1 MEWTVHSEQ
10 KSWGGK
16 GETVRS
22 PPRQG
27 SLVGT
32 ADRARGF
39 SLHYLSETCLVFNGS
54 RNVFRG
60 KAETRVLPTHVP
72 AFPVVSPGGGRE
84 PGRGA
89 LASSG
94 RAQACLSPPAPDW
107 CSGAALGSPGA
118 RLSWGRF
125 EFLTE
130 KRAFWKPK
138 WDHYTRTAPLALR
151 ILLLMNRDGWMM
163 P

>member
-72 AFPVVSPGGGRE
+72 ALPCSLPRRRAGAWEGSLGFLWRSPG
-84 PGRGA
+84 
-89 LASSG
+89 LSLSTSS
-94 RAQACLSPPAPDW
+94 
-107 CSGAALGSPGA
+107 
-118 RLSWGRF
+118 
-125 EFLTE
+125 
-130 KRAFWKPK
+130 
-138 WDHYTRTAPLALR
+138 
-151 ILLLMNRDGWMM
+151 
-163 P
+163 